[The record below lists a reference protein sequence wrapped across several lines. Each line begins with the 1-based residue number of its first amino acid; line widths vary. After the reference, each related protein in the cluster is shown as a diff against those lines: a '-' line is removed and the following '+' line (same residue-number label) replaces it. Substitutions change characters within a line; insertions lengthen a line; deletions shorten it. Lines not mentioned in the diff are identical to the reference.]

1 MWRIPTFIIPPRR
14 TLMSP
19 FIVVPDGFDK
29 SLFEELKK
37 ISTLNVHPTSKVSYE
52 ELKALLPKVEGLI
65 IRSATT
71 INKELLDLAPNL
83 KIVIRAGEGTDNID
97 KALCAERG
105 VKVANTPGANNN
117 SAAEQ
122 AIALMMTVLRNTAL
136 ADATMKAGKWE
147 KNSLTG
153 LELWKKKVGIV
164 GFGRIGQI
172 VAKRISGFEPEILFF
187 DPVLASSDLP
197 NTKKVN
203 DLKEIFSTCD
213 IITIHTPLLNE
224 TKGMITGELLN
235 CMKKDAILVNAS
247 RGGIVD
253 EDALYNVL
261 KEKKIRGAGFDV
273 FAVEPL
279 PADSKLLEL
288 SNLVMSPHVGAS
300 TEEAQFRVGEMA
312 VHQIN
317 EFFKNNNLLNEVKA
331 K

>member
-1 MWRIPTFIIPPRR
+1 MN
-14 TLMSP
+14 P

-29 SLFEELKK
+29 TLFEELKK
-37 ISTLNVHPTSKVSYE
+37 IPQLNIHPSSKVDQT

-65 IRSATT
+65 IRSTT
-71 INKELLDLAPNL
+71 IINKELLDLAPNL

-97 KALCAERG
+97 KTICAERG

-147 KNSLTG
+147 KNALTG
-153 LELWKKKVGIV
+153 LELWKKKVGII

-203 DLKEIFSTCD
+203 DLIEIFKTCD
-213 IITIHTPLLNE
+213 IITIHTPLIPQ
-224 TKGMITGELLN
+224 TKGMITAELLN
-235 CMKKDAILVNAS
+235 CMKKEAILINAA

-253 EDALYNVL
+253 ENALYSVL

-288 SNLVMSPHVGAS
+288 TNLVMSPHVGAS

>member
-1 MWRIPTFIIPPRR
+1 
-14 TLMSP
+14 MSP

>member
-1 MWRIPTFIIPPRR
+1 MN
-14 TLMSP
+14 P

-37 ISTLNVHPTSKVSYE
+37 ISNLDVHPTSKVSQE
-52 ELKALLPKVEGLI
+52 ELKTLLPKVNGLI

-71 INKELLDLAPNL
+71 INKELLDMAPNL

-122 AIALMMTVLRNTAL
+122 AVALMMTVLRNTAL

-147 KNSLTG
+147 KNALTG
-153 LELWKKKVGIV
+153 MELWKKKVGVV

-172 VAKRISGFEPEILFF
+172 VAKRISGFEPEIYFF
-187 DPVLASSDLP
+187 DPVLPSSEGIA
-197 NTKKVN
+197 KKVN

-213 IITIHTPLLNE
+213 IITIHTPLLPQ
-224 TKGMITGELLN
+224 TKGMIGAELLN
-235 CMKKDAILVNAS
+235 LMKKDAILINAA

-253 EDALYNVL
+253 EEALYTLL

-279 PADSKLLEL
+279 PSHSKLLEL
-288 SNLVMSPHVGAS
+288 SNLVMSPHIGAS

>member
-1 MWRIPTFIIPPRR
+1 MN
-14 TLMSP
+14 P

-29 SLFEELKK
+29 SLFDELKK
-37 ISTLNVHPTSKVSYE
+37 ISTLNVHPTSKVSQD
-52 ELKALLPKVEGLI
+52 ELKALLPTVEGLI

-71 INKELLDLAPNL
+71 VNKELLDLAPKL

-97 KALCAERG
+97 KVLCAERG

-122 AIALMMTVLRNTAL
+122 AVALIMTVLRNTAM

-172 VAKRISGFEPEILFF
+172 VAKRISGFEPEVMFF
-187 DPVLASSDLP
+187 DPVMMSSDLP

-213 IITIHTPLLNE
+213 IITLHTPLMPQ
-224 TKGMITGELLN
+224 TKGMITAELLN
-235 CMKKDAILVNAS
+235 LMKKDAILVNAS

-279 PADSKLLEL
+279 PTDSKLLEL

-312 VHQIN
+312 VFQIN

>member
-1 MWRIPTFIIPPRR
+1 MK
-14 TLMSP
+14 P

-29 SLFEELKK
+29 TLFEELKK
-37 ISTLNVHPTSKVSYE
+37 NSNLDVHPTSKVSQD
-52 ELKALLPKVEGLI
+52 ELKELLPRVDGLI

-71 INKELLDLAPNL
+71 VNAELLALAPKL

-97 KALCAERG
+97 KTLCAEKG

-122 AIALMMTVLRNTAL
+122 AVALMMSCLRNTPF
-136 ADATMKAGKWE
+136 ADKTMHEGKWE
-147 KNSLTG
+147 KNALTG

-172 VAKRISGFEPEILFF
+172 VAKRISGFEPEIYFF
-187 DPVLASSDLP
+187 DPITETCDIANS
-197 NTKKVN
+197 KKCL
-203 DLKEIFSTCD
+203 DLKQIFSECD
-213 IITIHTPLLNE
+213 IITIHTPLMPQ
-224 TKGMITGELLN
+224 TKGMINAELLGM
-235 CMKKDAILVNAS
+235 MKKDAILINAA

-253 EDALYNVL
+253 EDALYTIL
-261 KEKKIRGAGFDV
+261 KEKKIRAAGFDV

-279 PADSKLLEL
+279 PAGSKLTEL
-288 SNLVMSPHVGAS
+288 SNLLMSPHVGAS

-312 VHQIN
+312 VHQMN
-317 EFFKNNNLLNEVKA
+317 EFFVNNNLLNEVKG

>member
-1 MWRIPTFIIPPRR
+1 MK
-14 TLMSP
+14 P

-29 SLFEELKK
+29 TLFEELKK
-37 ISTLNVHPTSKVSYE
+37 NPNLEVHPTSKVSQE
-52 ELKALLPKVEGLI
+52 ELKALLPKVDGLI

-71 INKELLDLAPNL
+71 VNAELLALAPNL

-97 KALCAERG
+97 KTLCATKN

-122 AIALMMTVLRNTAL
+122 AVALMMSCLRNTPF
-136 ADATMKAGKWE
+136 ADKTMHEGKWE
-147 KNSLTG
+147 KNALTG

-187 DPVLASSDLP
+187 DPVLEKSNLP
-197 NTKKVN
+197 NTKKTT

-213 IITIHTPLLNE
+213 IVTIHTPLLPQ
-224 TKGMITGELLN
+224 TKGMITGELLSL
-235 CMKKDAILVNAS
+235 MKKEAILINAA

-253 EDALYNVL
+253 EDALYTIL
-261 KEKKIRGAGFDV
+261 KEKKIRAAGFDV

-279 PADSKLLEL
+279 PADSKLKEL
-288 SNLVMSPHVGAS
+288 PNLIMSPHVGAS

-312 VHQIN
+312 VYQIN
-317 EFFKNNNLLNEVKA
+317 EFFVNKNLLNEVKG

>member
-1 MWRIPTFIIPPRR
+1 MN
-14 TLMSP
+14 P

-37 ISTLNVHPTSKVSYE
+37 ISNLNVHPTSKVTQD

-97 KALCAERG
+97 KALCAQRG

-122 AIALMMTVLRNTAL
+122 AIALMMTVLRNTAR

-187 DPVLASSDLP
+187 DPVLTSSELP
-197 NTKKVN
+197 NAKKVN

-213 IITIHTPLLNE
+213 IITIHTPLLPQ
-224 TKGMITGELLN
+224 TKGMITSELLN
-235 CMKKDAILVNAS
+235 LMKKDAILVNAS

-261 KEKKIRGAGFDV
+261 KENKIRGAGFDV

-279 PADSKLLEL
+279 PANSKLLEL
-288 SNLVMSPHVGAS
+288 ENLVMSPHVGAS

-312 VHQIN
+312 VYQIN
-317 EFFKNNNLLNEVKA
+317 EFFKNKNLLNEVVA

>member
-1 MWRIPTFIIPPRR
+1 MK
-14 TLMSP
+14 P

-29 SLFEELKK
+29 SLFDELKT
-37 ISTLNVHPTSKVSYE
+37 STELNVHPSSKVSQD
-52 ELKALLPKVEGLI
+52 ELKTLLPKVDGLI

-71 INKELLDLAPNL
+71 VNKELLDLAPNL

-122 AIALMMTVLRNTAL
+122 AIALMMSCLRNTPF
-136 ADATMKAGKWE
+136 ADKTMHEGKWE
-147 KNSLTG
+147 KNALTG

-172 VAKRISGFEPEILFF
+172 VAKRISGFEPEIFYF
-187 DPVLASSDLP
+187 DPHAHSEVPGA
-197 NTKKVN
+197 KRIE
-203 DLKEIFSTCD
+203 DLKEIFSKCD
-213 IITIHTPLLNE
+213 IITIHTPLLPQ
-224 TKGMITGELLN
+224 TKGMITRDLMNL
-235 CMKKDAILVNAS
+235 MKKDAILINAA

-253 EDALYNVL
+253 EDALYDIL
-261 KEKKIRGAGFDV
+261 KEKKIRCAGFDV

-279 PADSKLLEL
+279 PSNSKLTEL
-288 SNLVMSPHVGAS
+288 PNLIMSPHVGAS

-312 VHQIN
+312 VFQIK
-317 EFFKNNNLLNEVKA
+317 EFFVNNILLNEVKA

>member
-1 MWRIPTFIIPPRR
+1 MN
-14 TLMSP
+14 P
-19 FIVVPDGFDK
+19 FIVVPDGFDN
-29 SLFEELKK
+29 SLFGKLQE
-37 ISTLNVHPTSKVSYE
+37 IPNLNVHPTSKVSQV
-52 ELKALLPKVEGLI
+52 ELKALLPKVQGLI

-97 KALCAERG
+97 KALCKERG

-117 SAAEQ
+117 SAAEH

-136 ADATMKAGKWE
+136 ADSTMKAQKWE
-147 KNSLTG
+147 KNALSG

-187 DPVLASSDLP
+187 DPVLANSDLP
-197 NTKKVN
+197 NTKKIN
-203 DLKEIFSTCD
+203 NLKDLFSTCD
-213 IITIHTPLLNE
+213 IITIHTPLLPE
-224 TKGMITGELLN
+224 TKGMVTAELLN
-235 CMKKDAILVNAS
+235 CMKKEAILINAA

-253 EDALYNVL
+253 EEALYSVL

-273 FAVEPL
+273 FLQEPL
-279 PADSKLLEL
+279 PTDSKLLEL
-288 SNLVMSPHVGAS
+288 TNLVMSPHIGAS